1 MAEDRIVF
9 NPAQIQTYLSDTIP
23 GLAELR
29 KAKLARIEEE
39 AEDESDKSVEIEPQA
54 NVSVD
59 EEEASCSNGSGV
71 TSPDQS
77 SMTMN
82 VSNKELFVN
91 LTRLNEVQIKNGIDG
106 NDVKFEGD
114 EVTDPIRMIERN
126 GIEEQIIEADDDQKD
141 PKDDEVSKE
150 DASTEVKPSEPD
162 GSVEQAPSLKRSEPS
177 PDRDD
182 EPSEKKVRFSD
193 DSGGELVDIQTFE
206 PFDLEND
213 DINIDNIASK
223 MASNVMTDY
232 AAIENR
238 IKEVCKENLVKV
250 LKYRDEDRRQMV
262 DMKLALNKTINE
274 RNELEKKVEHLEQST
289 KVLHEALAVLKRHK
303 SQKSKPSCGACG
315 TPLDTVLFCNSIC
328 GQNGL

>member
-23 GLAELR
+23 GLAEFR

-39 AEDESDKSVEIEPQA
+39 AEDESDKSVEIEPPA

-59 EEEASCSNGSGV
+59 EEEASCSNGSVV

-106 NDVKFEGD
+106 NDVKIEED
-114 EVTDPIRMIERN
+114 EVTDRIQMIERN

-141 PKDDEVSKE
+141 PKDDEVLKE

-162 GSVEQAPSLKRSEPS
+162 GSVEQAPSQKRSEPS

-193 DSGGELVDIQTFE
+193 DSGGELDDIQT
-206 PFDLEND
+206 FDLEND

-238 IKEVCKENLVKV
+238 IKEVCRENLVKV

-262 DMKLALNKTINE
+262 DMKLTLNKTINE

-303 SQKSKPSCGACG
+303 LKPSCGACG